1 MMEITTLEILSMTSR
16 LPPKLREATPPK
28 KRLARERE
36 LASELDDARRL
47 LKAKN
52 YRQAFAKYKAVFS
65 TPGGTDFFLS
75 RAEIT
80 KLSKNHPPAL
90 VTLKRWRNQKEKLI
104 EMGKADSE
112 VVRDWQILNVCLK
125 EPQRT
130 LAVFDKLKNSGC
142 DEEVL
147 DSILWHIWKQL
158 LRARRYEDLRGHLR
172 TLGWLTIL
180 HVGEYDAS
188 IWFPRTNEEKNARF
202 QDATYTSIRD
212 DGALTFEI
220 ALALKETLAA
230 NMLKEKILSVDASD
244 LAYSALIKAAV
255 RARDYGEAADLYDAA
270 KSALGSR
277 RIRLSTQA
285 IKRIPKFAT

>member
-1 MMEITTLEILSMTSR
+1 MTSR

-52 YRQAFAKYKAVFS
+52 YRQAFAKYKAIFS
-65 TPGGTDFFLS
+65 SPEGAEFFLS

-180 HVGEYDAS
+180 HVGEYDAD
-188 IWFPRTNEEKNARF
+188 IWFPRKLATNKEAAARWTHA
-202 QDATYTSIRD
+202 QAARIRD

-230 NMLKEKILSVDASD
+230 NMLKEKILSVDSSD

-255 RARDYGEAADLYDAA
+255 RARDYGEASDLYDAA

-277 RIRLSTQA
+277 RVRHSTQA
-285 IKRIPKFAT
+285 VKRIPKSAKVTPGS